1 MERAPGYILCQA
13 QIARRHMH
21 AKCLRQSS
29 DFRTL
34 WVKST
39 WTLTGIN
46 NNDLAVATRHD
57 FLRRIVNVTL

>member
-1 MERAPGYILCQA
+1 MRNAFA
-13 QIARRHMH
+13 S
-21 AKCLRQSS
+21 SS

-39 WTLTGIN
+39 WVLTGIN